1 MLHTVITEPVE
12 AHNTDLR
19 FIERITVIGNTVHQ
33 CIKLLFCAVPVKR
46 FGEFYQNCVTAILK
60 SEIKNIN
67 VLPFCVLRDVKRQ
80 FLYLNG
86 VTYRVWSVFEGQASA
101 AKSLS
106 NLMLRRLETG
116 DEVGTVTDEF
126 EEMIQRKNSSAM

>member
-1 MLHTVITEPVE
+1 M
-12 AHNTDLR
+12 
-19 FIERITVIGNTVHQ
+19 ERIK
-33 CIKLLFCAVPVKR
+33 IKKR
-46 FGEFYQNCVTAILK
+46 EYTLKPSLCQNQGDAQYH
-60 SEIKNIN
+60 
-67 VLPFCVLRDVKRQ
+67 DH
-80 FLYLNG
+80 YLNG